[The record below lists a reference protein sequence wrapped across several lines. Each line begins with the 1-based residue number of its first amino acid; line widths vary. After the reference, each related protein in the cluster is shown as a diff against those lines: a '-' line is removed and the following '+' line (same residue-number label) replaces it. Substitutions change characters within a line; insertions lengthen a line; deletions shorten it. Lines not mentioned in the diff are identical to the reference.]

1 MLSEQ
6 KNHRKAKIVATIGPS
21 SSSIEMLKKLIETGL
36 NVARLNMSHG
46 THEDHLQV
54 IKNIRQASVDVGQEV
69 AILLDLQGPKIRVDA
84 LGSELE
90 LKKGSEWVIGKTS
103 DKDNYPE
110 YKDNYI
116 PTIYEN
122 LVEDC
127 EDGTRILF
135 DDGKIRSEAIEKDR
149 TVYKIKILEGG
160 VLTSNKGINLPDVDV
175 SAPSFTE
182 KDEEDL
188 HFGLQHNI
196 DYIALSFVRNKSD
209 IQKVKDL
216 LKEKNFDIPIVA
228 KIEKPQAVLNIQ
240 EILDVAD
247 VIMVARG
254 DMGVEIGNHL
264 VPVVQKKL
272 ISLCNLRG
280 TPVITATQMLE
291 SMVESSTPTR
301 AEASDVANAIWDG
314 TDAVMLSG
322 ETASGKY
329 PIEVVEMM
337 SSIIHEAEKYPK
349 NRPPLKSLMINDTS
363 STMMVAASLI
373 AENLKVS
380 RIITMTTSGNSCRK
394 ISRFRP
400 STPVLGVTNSM
411 SVVRKICLYWGIYPF
426 YLTNYDEDNL
436 ELQKSVVEMVKDDLA
451 LKTGDKVVVTKG
463 EGKFFLGGTA
473 NSVTVEEIK

>member
-1 MLSEQ
+1 MTKEPNTL
-6 KNHRKAKIVATIGPS
+6 RKAKIVATIGPS
-21 SSSIEMLKKLIETGL
+21 SSDIETIKTLILSGL

-46 THEDHLQV
+46 THENHKKV
-54 IKNIRQASVDVGQEV
+54 IDNIRKASIDVGQEV

-84 LGSELE
+84 LKNE
-90 LKKGSEWVIGKTS
+90 LKLEKGSEWVIGTS
-103 DKDNYPE
+103 ADIGNYPE
-110 YKDNYI
+110 YKDCYI
-116 PTIYEN
+116 PTVYEN
-122 LVEDC
+122 LVDDC
-127 EDGTRILF
+127 VDGTRILF
-135 DDGKIRSEAIEKDR
+135 DDGKIRTEAIKKDR
-149 TVYKIKILEGG
+149 TVYKIRVLEGG
-160 VLTSNKGINLPDVDV
+160 ILTSNKGINLPDVDV

-188 HFGLQHNI
+188 NFGLENEI
-196 DYIALSFVRNKSD
+196 DYIALSFVRNKAD
-209 IQKVKDL
+209 IEQVKDL
-216 LKEKNFDIPIVA
+216 LKARDFDIPIVS

-240 EILDVAD
+240 EILDVTD

-264 VPVVQKKL
+264 VPVIQKKL
-272 ISLCNLRG
+272 ISLCNMRG
-280 TPVITATQMLE
+280 IPVITATQMLE
-291 SMVESSTPTR
+291 SMIESTTPTR

-329 PIEVVEMM
+329 PVEVVKMM
-337 SSIIHEAEKYPK
+337 SSIICEAEKYPK
-349 NRPPLKSLMINDTS
+349 ERPSLKSLMINDTS

-394 ISRFRP
+394 IARFRP

-411 SVVRKICLYWGIYPF
+411 SVVRRICLYWGIYPF
-426 YLTNYDEDNL
+426 FLTDFDEDNL
-436 ELQKSVVEMVKDDLA
+436 ELQKSVVQMVQEDLH
-451 LKTGDKVVVTKG
+451 LKKGDKIVVTKG

-473 NSVTVEEIK
+473 NSVTVEEF